1 MHARVLCSATST
13 SKYSEYFRSA
23 VTNVTVWHHRLKY
36 PNPPDCHPRQYPTS
50 LRFLTIQYC
59 KELPGIVENGKFT
72 AGILLLP
79 PFPNIPMSWGG
90 RRKRRALVSG
100 NISTQGPPLVSALH
114 RCSGVWCHFSPAGLG
129 KEVQE
134 RMGRGW
140 QFGGRTLHQSFTKKI
155 LGRID
160 SFWN

>member
-1 MHARVLCSATST
+1 MGAAGGRVSNPEIWGHLADSAPYGCQCMHVCCAPPHPT

-90 RRKRRALVSG
+90 RRKRRALVSS

-114 RCSGVWCHFSPAGLG
+114 RCSGV
-129 KEVQE
+129 
-134 RMGRGW
+134 
-140 QFGGRTLHQSFTKKI
+140 
-155 LGRID
+155 
-160 SFWN
+160 